1 MKKYQINKDFN
12 LVSLLTFPVIP
23 AVAPIAEMVL
33 GMLVYPVLDCQ
44 MKTQSA
50 KKYTDTPVWNAKLNR
65 KMWQLYLNGN
75 SEVDE
80 YASPSLSNDL
90 TDMPKTYIETAEFD
104 CLSDEGKEYAKM
116 LLQSGCEVELFNTNS
131 TMHGFDMASKSK
143 IVIKSIGKRCDFLR
157 KSFK

>member
-1 MKKYQINKDFN
+1 MTVQI
-12 LVSLLTFPVIP
+12 
-23 AVAPIAEMVL
+23 AVKIAIGGDSAGGCLAAATVL
-33 GMLVYPVLDCQ
+33 YAKNNNINICSQMLVYPVLDCQ

-80 YASPSLSNDL
+80 YA
-90 TDMPKTYIETAEFD
+90 
-104 CLSDEGKEYAKM
+104 KM
-116 LLQSGCEVELFNTNS
+116 LSLSGCEVELFNTTS
-131 TMHGFDMASKSK
+131 TMHGFDMALKSK